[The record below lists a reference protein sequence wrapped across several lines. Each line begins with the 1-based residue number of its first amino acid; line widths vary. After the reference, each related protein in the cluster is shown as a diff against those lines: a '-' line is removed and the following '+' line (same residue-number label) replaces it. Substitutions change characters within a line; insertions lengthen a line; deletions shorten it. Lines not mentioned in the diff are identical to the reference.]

1 MKSYK
6 INNMSYS
13 NISKHYIVFSGHK
26 SGNTLEKIISELQNI
41 AGIVEIEP
49 DHNLN
54 RLYFQSDEKK
64 NIIPLLFEK
73 LRSSGLEPITE
84 KSNFPL
90 LNMSCASCAASSQS
104 ILEQSFGIVSASVNF
119 ADNSAKIEYVP
130 SLTNPEKLK
139 TALQNA
145 GFELITE
152 VNEAEQEIIEER
164 YEKNLT
170 SLKSRVLMAVLLSMP
185 VMIIGMFFENIPYAN
200 YIMWVL
206 STPVVFWFG
215 RDFFINAYKQ
225 FKLRR
230 ANMDT
235 LVALSTGTA
244 YVFSVFNIVFDDFWL
259 RRGLDAH
266 VYFEAAAV
274 IIAFI
279 LIGRLLEERAKG
291 KTSDAL
297 KKLIGMQAKTVHI
310 VDADENIREI
320 PVDQIKKG
328 DIIQVRPG
336 EKIAVD
342 GIIVSGTS
350 FLDESMISGEPIPV
364 EKSANS
370 RVFSGSVNQKG
381 SFRFIAERIGRETL
395 LAQIIQ
401 MVRDAQGSKAKI
413 QKLVDKIAGVFVP
426 VVILIALLSFVVWS
440 FSGIDNA
447 FSYSLL
453 AFVTVLVIA
462 CPCALGLAT
471 PTAIMV
477 GIGKGAESGILIKD
491 ADSLQLAGKIDAVV
505 LDKTGTITV
514 GKPEVNEIFWKKD
527 DQNLKK
533 ILFAIENRSEHPLA
547 EAILKTMPDMD
558 KIGIDSFESITGA
571 GVKAVLNDKTYYVG
585 NKSLLVKNE
594 INIPEEI
601 ADLTERWQEEA
612 KTLVLFSDDS
622 EVLAAFAISDTIKP
636 TSIAAINKLK
646 KDGIEVHMLTG
657 DNESSARA
665 IASQAGIENYK
676 AGLLPQDK
684 QEYVKELQAKG
695 LKVAMTGDGINDSNA
710 LAQADVG
717 IAMGRGSDI
726 AKDVAGIVIVSSDLM
741 KIPMAFRL
749 SRLTVNTIRQNL
761 FWAFIYNVIGI
772 PVAAGILYPVN
783 GFLLNPMIAGAAMA
797 LSSVSVVTNSL
808 RLKYR
813 KL

>member
-1 MKSYK
+1 MAS
-6 INNMSYS
+6 SE
-13 NISKHYIVFSGHK
+13 ISKHYIVIHGLNSGDI
-26 SGNTLEKIISELQNI
+26 LETIIPELQKI
-41 AGIVEIEP
+41 SGIVKIEP
-49 DHNLN
+49 DFNLQ
-54 RLYFQSDEKK
+54 RLYFQSDDKK
-64 NIIPLLFEK
+64 NLIPSLIEK
-73 LRSSGLEPITE
+73 LRRSGLEPFTE

-119 ADNSAKIEYVP
+119 ADNSARIEYVP

-164 YEKNLT
+164 HEKNLT
-170 SLKSRVLMAVLLSMP
+170 SLKLKVFMAVLLSMP
-185 VMIIGMFFENIPYAN
+185 VMIIGMFFENMPYAN

-244 YVFSVFNIVFDDFWL
+244 YVFSVFNTIFDDFWL

-297 KKLIGMQAKTVHI
+297 KKLIGMQAKTVQI
-310 VDADENIREI
+310 IDADENAREI
-320 PVDQIKKG
+320 PVENIKKG

-342 GIIVSGTS
+342 GIIISGTS
-350 FLDESMISGEPIPV
+350 FVDESMISGEPIPV
-364 EKSANS
+364 EKSNNS

-381 SFRFIAERIGRETL
+381 SFRFIAEKIGKETL
-395 LAQIIQ
+395 LAQIIE
-401 MVRDAQGSKAKI
+401 MVRDAQGSKAKV
-413 QKLVDKIAGVFVP
+413 QKLVDKIAGIFVP
-426 VVILIALLSFVVWS
+426 VVIVIAVLSFIIWS
-440 FSGIDNA
+440 FSGINNS
-447 FSYSLL
+447 FSHALL

-491 ADSLQLAGKIDAVV
+491 ADSLQIAGRINAVV
-505 LDKTGTITV
+505 LDKTGTITE
-514 GKPEVNEIFWKKD
+514 GKPEVKERFWKKD
-527 DQNLKK
+527 DPELKK

-547 EAILKTMPDMD
+547 EAILKTLPDNG
-558 KIGIDSFESITGA
+558 KTVIDSFESITGA
-571 GVKAVLNDKTYYVG
+571 GVKAVLNGKTYYVG
-585 NKSLLVKNE
+585 NISLLEKNGIE
-594 INIPEEI
+594 IPEEI
-601 ADLTERWQEEA
+601 SILTERWQEEA
-612 KTLVLFSDDS
+612 KSLVIFSD
-622 EVLAAFAISDTIKP
+622 ENEIIAAFAISDTIKP
-636 TSIAAINKLK
+636 TSVAAIKKLK
-646 KDGIEVHMLTG
+646 KSAIEVHMLTG
-657 DNESSARA
+657 DNYRSARA
-665 IASQAGIENYK
+665 IAMQAGIENFR
-676 AGLLPQDK
+676 AGLLPKDK
-684 QEYVKELQAKG
+684 DRK
-695 LKVAMTGDGINDSNA
+695 SNT
-710 LAQADVG
+710 
-717 IAMGRGSDI
+717 
-726 AKDVAGIVIVSSDLM
+726 
-741 KIPMAFRL
+741 F
-749 SRLTVNTIRQNL
+749 
-761 FWAFIYNVIGI
+761 
-772 PVAAGILYPVN
+772 
-783 GFLLNPMIAGAAMA
+783 
-797 LSSVSVVTNSL
+797 
-808 RLKYR
+808 
-813 KL
+813 